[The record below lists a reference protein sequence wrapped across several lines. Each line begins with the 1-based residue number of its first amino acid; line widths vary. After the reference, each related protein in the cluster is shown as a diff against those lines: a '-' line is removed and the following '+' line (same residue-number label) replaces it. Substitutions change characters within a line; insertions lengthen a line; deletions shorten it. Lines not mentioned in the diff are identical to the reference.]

1 MLDISVMTAEDMLKH
16 EIEKEKTVV
25 RPTTR

>member
-1 MLDISVMTAEDMLKH
+1 MLDISVMTAEDMLKYK
-16 EIEKEKTVV
+16 IEKEKTVV

>member
-16 EIEKEKTVV
+16 KIEKEKTVV